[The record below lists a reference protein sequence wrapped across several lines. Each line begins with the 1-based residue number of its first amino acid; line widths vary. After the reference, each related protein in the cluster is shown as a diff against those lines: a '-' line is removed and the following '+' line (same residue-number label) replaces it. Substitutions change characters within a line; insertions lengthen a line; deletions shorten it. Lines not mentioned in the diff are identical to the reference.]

1 MQRGSFRSGSHIL
14 IRTFLILFLCGPL
27 VAAGA
32 HADTFK
38 ASDTFKAPDP
48 GTGSVTITGPW
59 QFQTSDDMAWAN
71 PAFDDSHWEQIRGD
85 DTWGAQTHPAYTGFA
100 WYRKRIDITGAD
112 KSLAIMMP
120 PVDDVYELFWNGQ
133 KIGSYGEFPPHA
145 KWWPFGHSAVY
156 SVPVNGSGNADGVLA
171 IRVWKNPLG
180 STDSD
185 ALGGLNA
192 APLLGNRAVLS
203 MVGTEPR
210 YERER
215 RVLPGILMAAAI
227 FVAGLIALLLYL
239 RERTQW
245 LYLWL
250 AIYLLADGLIGFRR
264 LDAIA
269 FGLHFLSEQLY
280 IQFINSFQDISL
292 WLLLLTLFGLSR
304 EARWRRWTKIL
315 AILYLTSQAIDCA
328 TFFPWQYAGPG
339 LQWIDAISTTVY
351 SLTPCFIF
359 FIVGFGVARRR
370 QMTLWPMAIAAF
382 LYGAYNLT
390 FQLSGQGRRFTH
402 WTLNDRMAAWG
413 IHVGAYSFSA
423 PFLLDLLLFVVL
435 LITVGRYQF
444 TERRRQSQI
453 ELEVK
458 SAREVQ
464 HVLVPEETPA
474 IPGYSIASVYK
485 PAAEVG
491 GDFFQV
497 MPQAEGGA
505 LIMVGD
511 VSGKGLK
518 AAMTVS
524 LIVGT
529 LRTLAD
535 YTQRPAEILR
545 GLNRRLVG
553 RIDGG
558 FVTCLVL
565 HLAANGETT
574 VANAGHLAPFRDGKE
589 LPVTGA
595 LPLGISASTVYDE
608 LTFRL
613 QEDETLTLYTDGI
626 IEARN
631 SKGELYGFDRLSAL
645 LATRPEVAKIVEAAE
660 AFGQEDDITALSIT
674 RHSAGA
680 PKAATVSLTA
690 QIATA

>member
-1 MQRGSFRSGSHIL
+1 MFRWRVL
-14 IRTFLILFLCGPL
+14 LPVVCLCL
-27 VAAGA
+27 LAAGVQA
-32 HADTFK
+32 EVFR
-38 ASDTFKAPDP
+38 APNP
-48 GTGSVTITGPW
+48 GPGSVTITGPW
-59 QFQTSDDMAWAN
+59 QFHTSDDMAWAN
-71 PAFDDSHWEQIRGD
+71 PAYDDSHWEQIRGD
-85 DTWGAQTHPAYTGFA
+85 DTWGAQTHPSHTGFA
-100 WYRKRIDITGAD
+100 WYRRRIDITGAD
-112 KSLAIMMP
+112 KSLAILIP
-120 PVDDVYELFWNGQ
+120 PVEDVYELYWNGR
-133 KIGSYGEFPPHA
+133 KIGSYGELPPHA

-156 SVPVNGSGNADGVLA
+156 SVPVDGSGDADGVLA

-180 STDSD
+180 STDPAD
-185 ALGGLNA
+185 IGGLTA
-192 APLLGNRAVLS
+192 APVLGNRVVLS
-203 MVGTEPR
+203 MMAMEPR

-215 RVLPGILMAAAI
+215 RVLPGILMAGAI

-264 LDAIA
+264 LDAVA

-304 EARWRRWTKIL
+304 EARWRRWTKVL
-315 AILYLTSQAIDCA
+315 ATLYLVSQAIDCA
-328 TFFPWQYAGPG
+328 TFFPWQYAGLK
-339 LQWIDAISTTVY
+339 LQWIDAITTTVY

-359 FIVGFGVARRR
+359 FIVGFGLARRR
-370 QMTLWPMAIAAF
+370 QMRLWPMAIAAF

-402 WTLNDRMAAWG
+402 WTLNDRMAVWG
-413 IHVGAYSFSA
+413 IKVGAYSFSA
-423 PFLLDLLLFVVL
+423 PFLLDLLLFIVL
-435 LITVGRYQF
+435 LITITRHQF
-444 TERRRQSQI
+444 MERRRQSEI

-464 HVLVPEETPA
+464 HVLVPEQTPA
-474 IPGYSIASVYK
+474 VPGYSIASIYK
-485 PAAEVG
+485 PASEVG

-497 MPQAEGGA
+497 MPQPGGSA

-535 YTQRPAEILR
+535 YTQQPAEILR
-545 GLNRRLVG
+545 GLNRRLIG

-565 HLAANGETT
+565 RIAANGETT
-574 VANAGHLAPFRDGKE
+574 VANAGHLAPYRDGQE
-589 LPVTGA
+589 LPVAGS
-595 LPLGISASTVYDE
+595 LPLGLSTSAVYDE

-613 QEDETLTLYTDGI
+613 HEDETLNLFTDGI
-626 IEARN
+626 VEARN
-631 SKGELYGFDRLSAL
+631 SRGELFGFERLSAM
-645 LATRPEVAKIVEAAE
+645 LASRPEVGKVVDAAE
-660 AFGQEDDITALSIT
+660 GFGQQDDITAISIT
-674 RHSAGA
+674 RHAAGE
-680 PKAATVSLTA
+680 PKPATVNLTA